1 MPFQSPANAY
11 TLPRGQVQELT
22 AQLLQARPSRS
33 DSNFICYELDSA
45 SHYTPIGQFVEARVF
60 EAAFGN
66 TPEDMQ
72 REYGPYEEASRF
84 FVTIDRKNQSPVGV
98 TRAIEGT
105 PAALK
110 TFHDLPRWLPN
121 IDMELVYRLHDIRPD
136 TALWDVGTL
145 AVLPEYRDGSGKGSA
160 ASIQLFRALYISAL
174 RHSITGM
181 VSIIDKKAHKKLTQ
195 FLGVPFTPLGN
206 TEPFSYLGSES
217 SRAVYGY
224 VNGFYDKMTAPPK
237 TPLAKLRR
245 HLASTAHR
253 KLTTDELDHTI
264 ELL

>member
-1 MPFQSPANAY
+1 MPFQSLGNAY
-11 TLPRGQVQELT
+11 TVSRAQVQELT
-22 AQLLQARPSRS
+22 AQLLQERPPTR
-33 DSNFICYELDSA
+33 DTNFICYELDNA
-45 SHYTPIGQFVEARVF
+45 SDYTPIGRFVEARVF

-72 REYGPYEEASRF
+72 REYGPYELASRF
-84 FVTIDRKNQSPVGV
+84 FVTIDRGNRLPVGA

-105 PAALK
+105 QATLK
-110 TFHDLPRWLPN
+110 TFHDLPEWLPN
-121 IDMELVYRLHDIRPD
+121 TDMERVYDLHDIQPD
-136 TALWDVGTL
+136 TLLWDVGTL

-174 RHSITGM
+174 RHSITDM
-181 VSIIDKKAHKKLTQ
+181 VSIIDKKAHKKLTR
-195 FLGVPFTPLGN
+195 FLGVPFVPLGN
-206 TEPFSYLGSES
+206 TKPFSYLGSES

-224 VNGFYDKMTAPPK
+224 VNGFYDKMTVPPK

-253 KLTTDELDHTI
+253 KLTTDELDSTI